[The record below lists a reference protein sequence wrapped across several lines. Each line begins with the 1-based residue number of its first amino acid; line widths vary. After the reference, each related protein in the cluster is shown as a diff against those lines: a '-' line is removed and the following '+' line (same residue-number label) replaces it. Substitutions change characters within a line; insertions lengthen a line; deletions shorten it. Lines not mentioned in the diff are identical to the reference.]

1 MTNDLETDV
10 SLTCFGLEHR
20 RSVLAVVVNI
30 HEAKT
35 HLSKLL
41 KRVVTGEEVIIAKS
55 GHPIARLLPYEEVL
69 AERQPGSAKGKI
81 IIAEDFNAPLP
92 DELLDAFEGK

>member
-1 MTNDLETDV
+1 MTV
-10 SLTCFGLEHR
+10 I
-20 RSVLAVVVNI
+20 VNI

-41 KRVVTGEEVIIAKS
+41 KRVVAGEEIVIAKS
-55 GHPIARLLPYEEVL
+55 GQPIARLLPYASVP

-81 IIAEDFNAPLP
+81 WMADDFNAPLP
-92 DELLDAFEGK
+92 DDILDAFEGT